1 MKKGKISR
9 VYIQIVASFLC
20 IFLFAGGVLTF
31 ASVWFSRK
39 SKEDFLEKIWYA
51 LEANDDKLIG
61 NLECI
66 YKTSGSIL
74 KNQIVTDNLREYS
87 SLNAEN
93 RYNYRSIVD
102 LLNQAH
108 FQFDGLIDSI
118 FLYTD
123 DVHVLYSSKEKGMT
137 MTNAFF
143 NSIMRYDSYNASYW
157 GKILDESGPNYMIL
171 PPDRYVSY
179 IAHDEHVVI
188 PLVYYVPG
196 VTGENVLVINLSCD
210 NILKLS
216 ALSVISPQTRMG
228 IYSSEG
234 ALVVGDVG
242 IPEVCPEMSHAQTM
256 NVDGKENFVFI
267 KSQPALGI
275 SICAFVPVSALADS
289 MAFYWL
295 SIGLLWAVFIGF
307 STVIAIA
314 MSHRAYA
321 PILQVHKSIR
331 SIPEVDSASTLNNEL
346 EFIQKTIS
354 KLVDEREFYRTQN
367 HQHSYHYITQGFT
380 ALLGNRKLEDDVYF
394 ASLLLKEY
402 RFNMQK
408 FLCIDVLIDSV
419 EESEYVSKIKLVEE
433 ARSRIHAAFQE
444 GPPMFS
450 LLYHNNM
457 LVLLVDSE
465 KIDNEQIYTKI
476 SNVGVALSNWCSF
489 RIGIGE
495 SVDQLNL
502 LSYSFEKANSAVFAL
517 STAIEANCNEP
528 FSYNRNEILNAVNT
542 HDIKCIEEVAYR
554 ILNRAKIAA
563 IPYASVVN
571 ILQDIVEAVIGMQYR
586 FGTQSLPT
594 EHNIK
599 INPLEILLLSPEIN
613 IAPLAAAL
621 LPYIPYQAVMPEKSS
636 AKIVNRLRVYIEKHF
651 SEDLCLDILADKMDI
666 SSKYLS
672 RIFKQSIGMNL
683 SEYLARVRVEKAK
696 ELLLT
701 DMSIQQIMESIGI
714 YNRTTFTRMFR
725 RLEGITPSEYR
736 NLRNG
741 TMDDED

>member
-51 LEANDDKLIG
+51 LEANDD
-61 NLECI
+61 
-66 YKTSGSIL
+66 
-74 KNQIVTDNLREYS
+74 NLREYS

-93 RYNYRSIVD
+93 RYHYRSIVD

-137 MTNAFF
+137 MTNTFF
-143 NSIMRYDSYNASYW
+143 NSIMRYDSYDASYW
-157 GKILDESGPNYMIL
+157 GKILDESGSNYMIL

-346 EFIQKTIS
+346 EFIQS
-354 KLVDEREFYRTQN
+354 LHYPGLYRT
-367 HQHSYHYITQGFT
+367 I
-380 ALLGNRKLEDDVYF
+380 R
-394 ASLLLKEY
+394 
-402 RFNMQK
+402 
-408 FLCIDVLIDSV
+408 
-419 EESEYVSKIKLVEE
+419 
-433 ARSRIHAAFQE
+433 
-444 GPPMFS
+444 
-450 LLYHNNM
+450 
-457 LVLLVDSE
+457 
-465 KIDNEQIYTKI
+465 
-476 SNVGVALSNWCSF
+476 
-489 RIGIGE
+489 
-495 SVDQLNL
+495 
-502 LSYSFEKANSAVFAL
+502 
-517 STAIEANCNEP
+517 
-528 FSYNRNEILNAVNT
+528 
-542 HDIKCIEEVAYR
+542 
-554 ILNRAKIAA
+554 
-563 IPYASVVN
+563 
-571 ILQDIVEAVIGMQYR
+571 
-586 FGTQSLPT
+586 QS
-594 EHNIK
+594 
-599 INPLEILLLSPEIN
+599 
-613 IAPLAAAL
+613 
-621 LPYIPYQAVMPEKSS
+621 QA
-636 AKIVNRLRVYIEKHF
+636 
-651 SEDLCLDILADKMDI
+651 
-666 SSKYLS
+666 
-672 RIFKQSIGMNL
+672 
-683 SEYLARVRVEKAK
+683 
-696 ELLLT
+696 
-701 DMSIQQIMESIGI
+701 
-714 YNRTTFTRMFR
+714 
-725 RLEGITPSEYR
+725 
-736 NLRNG
+736 
-741 TMDDED
+741 